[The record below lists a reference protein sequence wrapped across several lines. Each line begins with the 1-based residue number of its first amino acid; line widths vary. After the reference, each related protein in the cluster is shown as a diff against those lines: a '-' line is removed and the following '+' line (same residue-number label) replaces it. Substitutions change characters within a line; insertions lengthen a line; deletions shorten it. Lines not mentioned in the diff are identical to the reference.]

1 MLADKQMTVHAAE
14 DTDLAFRLRTAVGR
28 LSRRLRATAAGTG
41 LTPTQISVLFTVVR
55 RGPVGLSELARLED
69 LNPTMLSRVLA
80 QLVEGGLLTRTP
92 DPADRRA
99 MVAEATAAG
108 VALRRDI
115 QRERADALGK
125 ELERLGAEDRAA
137 LDAAVGALERLV
149 DQLGER
155 LS

>member
-1 MLADKQMTVHAAE
+1 MLADKQMTVHTAE

-28 LSRRLRATAAGTG
+28 LSRRLRATTAGTG

-55 RGPVGLSELARLED
+55 RGPVGLSELARVED

-80 QLVEGGLLTRTP
+80 QLVDDGLLTRTP

-99 MVAEATAAG
+99 KVAEATPAG

-115 QRERADALGK
+115 RRERADALGT
-125 ELERLGAEDRAA
+125 ELEQLGAGDRVA
-137 LDAAVGALERLV
+137 LAAAVPALERLV
-149 DQLGER
+149 DHLGER
-155 LS
+155 PA